1 MRRAIEE
8 TTGAPPRVL
17 HAPGPSSSSTRR
29 TGGAP
34 AVSGGLVWRLRTD
47 PGTHRCGNVGMGAR
61 TRCGRSP
68 AGHREPARSAHVAAT
83 TEQGRQPGLGV
94 PSTWVVRA
102 VLGSLFPA
110 VLLAQGTSPRVEAV
124 HGSQVQSTGPVAR
137 GPLTHRDH
145 GRGPDARLRRGREQ
159 TDGCRDHL
167 RSRDGR
173 WRRNSRGV
181 PLMRRLGRRTG
192 TWVVNRPVTAR
203 GVQRRGPLPTPP
215 FTQPS
220 RHAASPLATEQAR

>member
-1 MRRAIEE
+1 MPSGTTGKRHPHSGREATSFPLRQVPDETFSCASRALPIHGLPLTYRNNLSSLYGYYSVSRPVEMDGRKILEMRRATEE
-8 TTGAPPRVL
+8 TAVAPPSVL
-17 HAPGPSSSSTRR
+17 HAAGASSSLPRR

-34 AVSGGLVWRLRTD
+34 AVSGGLAGRLRTD

-110 VLLAQGTSPRVEAV
+110 VLLVQDTSPRVEAV
-124 HGSQVQSTGPVAR
+124 SGLQVQSTGPVAR
-137 GPLTHRDH
+137 EPLTHRDH
-145 GRGPDARLRRGREQ
+145 GRGPDARLRRGRE
-159 TDGCRDHL
+159 
-167 RSRDGR
+167 
-173 WRRNSRGV
+173 
-181 PLMRRLGRRTG
+181 
-192 TWVVNRPVTAR
+192 
-203 GVQRRGPLPTPP
+203 
-215 FTQPS
+215 
-220 RHAASPLATEQAR
+220 